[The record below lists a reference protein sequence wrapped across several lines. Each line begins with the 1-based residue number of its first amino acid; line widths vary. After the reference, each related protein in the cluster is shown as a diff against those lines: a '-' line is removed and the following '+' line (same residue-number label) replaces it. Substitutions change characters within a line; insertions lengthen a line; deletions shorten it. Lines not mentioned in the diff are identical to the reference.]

1 MDNSLLLKAT
11 CQTSKFQLL
20 TIQRKACA
28 VCVALVFCLHSQLFA
43 QVPTE
48 PVQEPVKEPVQES
61 AQQPV
66 QEPSLE
72 SVPESAQESVQETTQ
87 EQAPL
92 DLTVAS
98 DGNVSAKGDILR
110 LEETIRGNKEQPKVL
125 SIVPWQ
131 LPLYQRIDR
140 NEQRWAPIKTKL
152 KPLERNS
159 FLKEIKL
166 LKGVQNNQASTSV
179 DTSSN

>member
-1 MDNSLLLKAT
+1 MDKTKISVTQSLRTIVVVALLL
-11 CQTSKFQLL
+11 CFQGS
-20 TIQRKACA
+20 
-28 VCVALVFCLHSQLFA
+28 VFA
-43 QVPTE
+43 QVSTPE
-48 PVQEPVKEPVQES
+48 VEEQAVPVNPRAV
-61 AQQPV
+61 
-66 QEPSLE
+66 
-72 SVPESAQESVQETTQ
+72 TQ

-98 DGNVSAKGDILR
+98 DGNVSSSADILR

-140 NEQRWAPIKTKL
+140 NEQRWAPMKTRLKL
-152 KPLERNS
+152 LERSS

-166 LKGVQNNQASTSV
+166 LKGVQNGQSSAVV
-179 DTSSN
+179 DAQKN

>member
-1 MDNSLLLKAT
+1 MDNSLLVKAT
-11 CQTSKFQLL
+11 CQKSTLQTLIMQINPIVTRFAALSMLL
-20 TIQRKACA
+20 FCA
-28 VCVALVFCLHSQLFA
+28 HTQLFA
-43 QVPTE
+43 QVPEEQAQELTQK
-48 PVQEPVKEPVQES
+48 PVQETV
-61 AQQPV
+61 
-66 QEPSLE
+66 
-72 SVPESAQESVQETTQ
+72 Q

-92 DLTVAS
+92 DITVAS
-98 DGNVSAKGDILR
+98 DGNVSTTGDILR

-152 KPLERNS
+152 KPMERNS

-166 LKGVQNNQASTSV
+166 LKGIQYNQSSTKA
-179 DTSSN
+179 DTPIN

>member
-1 MDNSLLLKAT
+1 MDNSLLLNAT
-11 CQTSKFQLL
+11 CHKLKFTLRMS
-20 TIQRKACA
+20 QRKQA
-28 VCVALVFCLHSQLFA
+28 VKLFLAFFALVFCAHGQLYA
-43 QVPTE
+43 QVPAEQAQELTQK
-48 PVQEPVKEPVQES
+48 PVQET
-61 AQQPV
+61 A
-66 QEPSLE
+66 
-72 SVPESAQESVQETTQ
+72 Q

-92 DLTVAS
+92 DITVAS
-98 DGNVSAKGDILR
+98 DGNVSATGDILR

-131 LPLYQRIDR
+131 LPLHQRIDR

-166 LKGVQNNQASTSV
+166 LKGVQNNQGSTMA
-179 DTSSN
+179 DTPIN

>member
-1 MDNSLLLKAT
+1 MDNSLLLKAIEQKSEIT
-11 CQTSKFQLL
+11 LRMNP
-20 TIQRKACA
+20 RKPSMKLFAA
-28 VCVALVFCLHSQLFA
+28 LVTLVFCAHDQLYA
-43 QVPTE
+43 QVPAEQVQESTQK
-48 PVQEPVKEPVQES
+48 PVQETV
-61 AQQPV
+61 
-66 QEPSLE
+66 
-72 SVPESAQESVQETTQ
+72 Q

-98 DGNVSAKGDILR
+98 DGNVSANGDILR

-131 LPLYQRIDR
+131 LPLHQRIDR

-152 KPLERNS
+152 KPMERNS

-166 LKGVQNNQASTSV
+166 LKGVQNGQSSTSV
-179 DTSSN
+179 DTPNN

>member
-11 CQTSKFQLL
+11 CQKSTLQTLI
-20 TIQRKACA
+20 IQRKPIVKRFTALSVLLFCA
-28 VCVALVFCLHSQLFA
+28 HTQLHA
-43 QVPTE
+43 QVPAEQAQELTQK
-48 PVQEPVKEPVQES
+48 PVQETV
-61 AQQPV
+61 
-66 QEPSLE
+66 
-72 SVPESAQESVQETTQ
+72 Q

-92 DLTVAS
+92 DTTVAS
-98 DGNVSAKGDILR
+98 DGNVSATGDILR

-166 LKGVQNNQASTSV
+166 LKGVQNNQASTKA
-179 DTSSN
+179 DTPID

>member
-1 MDNSLLLKAT
+1 MDNSVLLKAT
-11 CQTSKFQLL
+11 CQKSTFQIL
-20 TIQRKACA
+20 TIQRKSVLKRFAAFAALLLCA
-28 VCVALVFCLHSQLFA
+28 HTQLYA
-43 QVPTE
+43 QVPAETVTE
-48 PVQEPVKEPVQES
+48 R
-61 AQQPV
+61 AQQPAV
-66 QEPSLE
+66 QE
-72 SVPESAQESVQETTQ
+72 AVQEQT
-87 EQAPL
+87 PL

-98 DGNVSAKGDILR
+98 DGNVSAAGDILR

-131 LPLYQRIDR
+131 LPLHQRIDR

-166 LKGVQNNQASTSV
+166 LKGVQNNQGSTKA
-179 DTSSN
+179 DTPID

>member
-1 MDNSLLLKAT
+1 MDNFWLLKPSFQKST
-11 CQTSKFQLL
+11 LQKLTSQTKPVEKLFFGLLALLFLAPGQL
-20 TIQRKACA
+20 
-28 VCVALVFCLHSQLFA
+28 HA
-43 QVPTE
+43 QVPIE
-48 PVQEPVKEPVQES
+48 PARES
-61 AQQPV
+61 LQTP
-66 QEPSLE
+66 
-72 SVPESAQESVQETTQ
+72 AQEIIQ
-87 EQAPL
+87 EQEPL

-98 DGNVSAKGDILR
+98 DGKVAASDDILR

-131 LPLYQRIDR
+131 LPLHQRIDR

-166 LKGVQNNQASTSV
+166 LKGVQNGQASTNV
-179 DTSSN
+179 DIPNH

>member
-1 MDNSLLLKAT
+1 MDNSLLLKAI
-11 CQTSKFQLL
+11 CQKLTFQML
-20 TIQRKACA
+20 TIQIRPVIKRFAVFAGLLLCA
-28 VCVALVFCLHSQLFA
+28 HSQLYA
-43 QVPTE
+43 QVPAETVTTSAQE
-48 PVQEPVKEPVQES
+48 PVQEPVEEPVE
-61 AQQPV
+61 
-66 QEPSLE
+66 
-72 SVPESAQESVQETTQ
+72 

-92 DLTVAS
+92 DITVAS
-98 DGNVSAKGDILR
+98 DGNVSATGDILR

-131 LPLYQRIDR
+131 LPLHQRIDR

-166 LKGVQNNQASTSV
+166 LKGVQNSQPSANV
-179 DTSSN
+179 DTSSNG

>member
-1 MDNSLLLKAT
+1 M
-11 CQTSKFQLL
+11 KFFS
-20 TIQRKACA
+20 AF
-28 VCVALVFCLHSQLFA
+28 VALVFSVHGQLYA
-43 QVPTE
+43 QVPAEQAQESTQK
-48 PVQEPVKEPVQES
+48 PVQETV
-61 AQQPV
+61 
-66 QEPSLE
+66 
-72 SVPESAQESVQETTQ
+72 Q

-98 DGNVSAKGDILR
+98 DGNVSSTGDILR

-131 LPLYQRIDR
+131 LPLHQRIDR

-166 LKGVQNNQASTSV
+166 LKGVRNDQSSAGGAA
-179 DTSSN
+179 SSN

>member
-11 CQTSKFQLL
+11 CQKSTFQTLIMQRQPIVKRFAVLSVLL
-20 TIQRKACA
+20 FCA
-28 VCVALVFCLHSQLFA
+28 HTQLYA
-43 QVPTE
+43 QVPAEQAQELTQK
-48 PVQEPVKEPVQES
+48 PVQETV
-61 AQQPV
+61 
-66 QEPSLE
+66 
-72 SVPESAQESVQETTQ
+72 Q

-92 DLTVAS
+92 DITVAS
-98 DGNVSAKGDILR
+98 DGNVSATGDILR

-131 LPLYQRIDR
+131 LPLHQRIDR

-166 LKGVQNNQASTSV
+166 LKGVQNNQGSTKA
-179 DTSSN
+179 DTPIN

>member
-1 MDNSLLLKAT
+1 MDNI
-11 CQTSKFQLL
+11 QLL
-20 TIQRKACA
+20 TAICQKAKFLILSIQRKPVVKRLAAFVTLLFCA
-28 VCVALVFCLHSQLFA
+28 HTQLYA
-43 QVPTE
+43 QEPAETATE
-48 PVQEPVKEPVQES
+48 SAQKPVQEIVK
-61 AQQPV
+61 
-66 QEPSLE
+66 
-72 SVPESAQESVQETTQ
+72 

-98 DGNVSAKGDILR
+98 DGNVSAAGDILR

-131 LPLYQRIDR
+131 LPLHQRIDR

-166 LKGVQNNQASTSV
+166 LNGVKNGRASTSV
-179 DTSSN
+179 DASSK